1 MLFNDLAKKSTG
13 ESINKDTFLSVYQL
27 PVRFM
32 KGLLGERLFS
42 YFDTKKSGL
51 LDFELFITGILYYSK
66 SQLDRKQKI
75 IFDLCDLKN
84 DMMLD
89 LAELLIIVMDK

>member
-1 MLFNDLAKKSTG
+1 M
-13 ESINKDTFLSVYQL
+13 
-27 PVRFM
+27 
-32 KGLLGERLFS
+32 GERLFN
-42 YFDTKKSGL
+42 YFDTKKLGL

-84 DMMLD
+84 DLTLD
-89 LAELLIIVMDK
+89 LSELLIVVNAS